1 MTITNLDIER
11 TISLKHTKEKV
22 LHLLKQSTAI
32 LSGET
37 LAKELG
43 VSRTAIWKA
52 IRELDRLGYQ
62 IEHLA
67 NGYRYVSSNVLE
79 PEEIAFHYLKEENI
93 YIHAS
98 VDSTMN
104 VAKLATMNPTPI
116 VTPALFISEIQTQ
129 GRGRFGRD
137 FFAPKGQIYMTLLL
151 RPNQTFEELPQY
163 TLLAAVAVASA
174 IDELTGKHSSIKWV
188 NDLFLGEK
196 KVGGILSEAMSDF
209 ETGQISYVA
218 IGIGLN
224 YAIPSAD
231 FPDELQAKATSLFS
245 DEAPKVTRNEIIRKI
260 WTHFFE
266 LIDGLPDTSY
276 LDYYRQKSFVL
287 GRQVTFT
294 QQGREYVGRAV
305 GISDKGEL
313 IVDTAQGQ
321 KILSSG
327 EISLSHIEA
336 SQ

>member
-1 MTITNLDIER
+1 M
-11 TISLKHTKEKV
+11 KHTKEKV
-22 LHLLKQSTAI
+22 LALLKKSTSI
-32 LSGET
+32 LSGEA

-52 IRELDRLGYQ
+52 IRELERLGYQ

-67 NGYRYVSSNVLE
+67 NGYRFLSSNVLE
-79 PEEIAFHYLKEENI
+79 AEEIAFDALPEANI
-93 YIHAS
+93 TIQNS

-104 VAKLATMNPTPI
+104 VAKLATMSLTTTPS
-116 VTPALFISEIQTQ
+116 PSLFIAETQTQ

-163 TLLAAVAVASA
+163 TVLAAVAVAAA
-174 IDELTGKHSSIKWV
+174 IDELTGKTSSIKWV
-188 NDLFLGEK
+188 NDLYLGDK
-196 KVGGILSEAMSDF
+196 KICGILSEAMSDF
-209 ETGQISYVA
+209 ETGQISHVA

-224 YAIPSAD
+224 FSIPTAD
-231 FPDELQAKATSLFS
+231 FPENLQAKATSLFS
-245 DEAPKVTRNEIIRKI
+245 DETPTTTRNALIQKI
-260 WTHFFE
+260 WKNFFE

-276 LDYYRQKSFVL
+276 LEYYRRKSFVL
-287 GRQVTFT
+287 GKMVHFT
-294 QQGREYVGRAV
+294 QQGQAYTGKAS

-313 IVDTAQGQ
+313 IVETEQGE

-327 EISLSHIEA
+327 EISLSKIH
-336 SQ
+336 

>member
-1 MTITNLDIER
+1 M
-11 TISLKHTKEKV
+11 KHTKEKV
-22 LHLLKQSTAI
+22 LALLKQSTSI
-32 LSGET
+32 LSGEA

-52 IRELDRLGYQ
+52 IRELERLGYQ

-67 NGYRYVSSNVLE
+67 NGYRFLSSNVLE
-79 PEEIAFHYLKEENI
+79 AEEIAFDVIPEANI
-93 YIHAS
+93 TIQDT

-104 VAKLATMNPTPI
+104 VAKLATMSSTFTP
-116 VTPALFISEIQTQ
+116 TPALFIAETQTQ

-163 TLLAAVAVASA
+163 TVLAAVAVAA
-174 IDELTGKHSSIKWV
+174 AVDELTGKTSSIKWV
-188 NDLFLGEK
+188 NDLYLGDK
-196 KVGGILSEAMSDF
+196 KICGILSEAMSDF
-209 ETGQISYVA
+209 ETGQISHVA

-224 YAIPSAD
+224 FAIPTAD
-231 FPDELQAKATSLFS
+231 FPEGLQEKATSLFS
-245 DEAPKVTRNEIIRKI
+245 EEEPTTTRNELIQKI
-260 WTHFFE
+260 WKNFFE

-276 LDYYRQKSFVL
+276 LEYYRRKSFVL
-287 GRQVTFT
+287 GKTVSFT
-294 QQGREYVGRAV
+294 QQGQTYTGQAT

-313 IVDTAQGQ
+313 IVETPQGQ

-327 EISLSHIEA
+327 EISLSEIRK
-336 SQ
+336 

>member
-1 MTITNLDIER
+1 MRN
-11 TISLKHTKEKV
+11 TKEKV
-22 LHLLKQSTAI
+22 LTLLKQSTAI
-32 LSGET
+32 LSGEA

-52 IRELDRLGYQ
+52 IRELDRLGYH

-67 NGYRYVSSNVLE
+67 NGYRFLSSNALE
-79 PEEIAFHYLKEENI
+79 AEEIAFDHIPQENI
-93 YIHAS
+93 FIQET

-104 VAKLATMNPTPI
+104 LAKLATINTQS
-116 VTPALFISEIQTQ
+116 VSTPALFIAETQTQ

-137 FFAPKGQIYMTLLL
+137 FFAPKGQVYMTLLL

-174 IDELTGKHSSIKWV
+174 IDELTGNHSSIKWV
-188 NDLFLGEK
+188 NDLYLEDK
-196 KVGGILSEAMSDF
+196 KVCGILSEAMSDF

-224 YAIPSAD
+224 FSIPSAD
-231 FPDELQAKATSLFS
+231 FPESLQAKATSLFS
-245 DEAPKVTRNEIIRKI
+245 DEEPTTTRNELIQKI
-260 WTHFFE
+260 WTNFFE
-266 LIDGLPDTSY
+266 LIDALPDHAY
-276 LDYYRQKSFVL
+276 LDYYRQKSFVI
-287 GRQVTFT
+287 GRNVRFT
-294 QQGREYVGRAV
+294 QQGHEYLGKAT

-313 IVDTAQGQ
+313 IVETSQGI

-327 EISLSHIEA
+327 EISLSEI
-336 SQ
+336 QK